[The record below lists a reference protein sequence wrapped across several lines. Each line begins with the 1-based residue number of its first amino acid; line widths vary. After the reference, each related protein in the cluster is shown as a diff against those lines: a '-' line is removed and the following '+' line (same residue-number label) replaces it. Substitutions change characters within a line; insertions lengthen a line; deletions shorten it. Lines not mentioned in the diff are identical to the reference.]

1 MMNLPLELPGVAAV
15 SVASLND
22 RLLPPKTV
30 TVGVPAVVANVSFDT
45 GVALRVVESNERPGW
60 VNGIGVV
67 PETLAIELTTD
78 VSTVSEPS
86 VTLRSRAT
94 AQVEVLVTIVAWAST
109 PLGAP
114 PTQLAEVY
122 QVGTLTAGTGLLAAA
137 LGVNVVAP
145 GDCENR
151 EKVPDVAPSPTA

>member
-1 MMNLPLELPGVAAV
+1 MSLPLELPGVGWV
-15 SVASLND
+15 RTASLNE

-30 TVGVPAVVANVSFDT
+30 TVGVPAVVAKVNLDT
-45 GVALRVVESNERPGW
+45 GVALRVVESSERPGW

-86 VTLRSRAT
+86 VTFRSRAT
-94 AQVEVLVTIVAWAST
+94 AHVEVLVTIVAWAST
-109 PLGAP
+109 PLGTP
-114 PTQLAEVY
+114 PAQLPAVY
-122 QVGTLTAGTGLLAAA
+122 QVGTFTAGTGLLAEA

>member
-1 MMNLPLELPGVAAV
+1 MRSLPLALPGVAPV
-15 SVASLND
+15 SVSSLNEKA
-22 RLLPPKTV
+22 LPPSTV
-30 TVGVPAVVANVSFDT
+30 TVGVPADVANVRLDT
-45 GVALRVVESNERPGW
+45 GPALRVVASRERPDC

-67 PETLAIELTTD
+67 PETLAIELTTL

-109 PLGAP
+109 PLGTP
-114 PTQLAEVY
+114 PAQLADVY
-122 QVGTLTAGTGLLAAA
+122 HVGTLTAGTGLFAAA
-137 LGVNVVAP
+137 FGVNVVAP

-151 EKVPDVAPSPTA
+151 ENVPEVEPSPTA